1 MPEETPS
8 FVGAPFQP
16 APETPPRE
24 SRDDDV
30 GTVEA
35 FRDGGDAPANAPA
48 PVGSPAVSGD
58 GEPANAELD
67 EVDRL
72 MESLRAL
79 AEEAERILPEGEW
92 TRNRLLA
99 AKFRLR
105 RAKAS
110 AEAER
115 RESAEGADCH
125 GGADCERDADVDEDA
140 HPAEETAL
148 RRERARAEA
157 LLRSTTDALDFWR
170 GLADDASHATLLL
183 NALLRVALE
192 GNADIA
198 LDGARDLANRHVERL
213 TARHAATP
221 REMHAACESMIA
233 WQSAASFGAGFAAG
247 LGGLVTLPVTVPAT
261 LAANMTTSLR
271 LAFAVAIVGGHDPMR
286 PRTAAAAISAALGM
300 SDDEIADE
308 TRRPEKASETASSA
322 ARDAIFLA
330 RESGPSEEEVTEASE
345 VTAASARREVDRNVA
360 DAAAR
365 AAIRSNGAVLQG
377 GAWKIARIAAA
388 RLVARGA
395 ARGSGALVARAL
407 PIVGGIVGGGFD
419 ASHAAAA
426 GKRATRRFL
435 PPKPK
440 SPSSIVDEPA
450 RWSAGMDRLGEDA
463 RESFER
469 VGASFE
475 SFFRGASAA
484 AAETMDQWSTALGT
498 NAIKTPSPSPR
509 ARPAGIGDSPVGYQA
524 SGGFEGDVDVADVLF
539 DVFADGEDQWE
550 REATRRA
557 AEEAAASAAEEEALE
572 RAKRA
577 LDLNGN
583 GVHDGKEGAY
593 DGKKGA
599 DGKGAHGAP
608 SSKKSKRA
616 ATRAARWAAHESKWA
631 ALLADAA
638 SAEPI
643 AYEDVPW
650 PPTTRGAVS
659 SCAGRGADAA
669 KRRRT
674 YRRFVLRWH
683 PDKFAARFGARLV
696 DADKER
702 VMERVHDVSRAVVEE
717 WAELETRKREAS
729 EE

>member
-388 RLVARGA
+388 RLVAGA
-395 ARGSGALVARAL
+395 ARVRRTRREGS
-407 PIVGGIVGGGFD
+407 IVGASWAGDSTRHTPPPRKTSD
-419 ASHAAAA
+419 ATIPSPE
-426 GKRATRRFL
+426 TEE
-435 PPKPK
+435 
-440 SPSSIVDEPA
+440 PSSIVDEPA
-450 RWSAGMDRLGEDA
+450 RWSRGWIVSR
-463 RESFER
+463 RR
-469 VGASFE
+469 RKASN
-475 SFFRGASAA
+475 ASAEFRIVFQA
-484 AAETMDQWSTALGT
+484 LRRRGGTTDQWSTGSGT
-498 NAIKTPSPSPR
+498 NATKTPSPSPR
-509 ARPAGIGDSPVGYQA
+509 ARPAGIGDSPVGHKRA
-524 SGGFEGDVDVADVLF
+524 VFRGDVDVADVLF

-608 SSKKSKRA
+608 SSKTSKRA